1 MKATKELKKLV
12 QKLDLIRDQ
21 ITDELREIV
30 DTREEVFEERT
41 EGWQDG
47 EQGEKHQEIT
57 EEIQDIKDE
66 VEAHFVDIFDEL
78 EKFENI

>member
-41 EGWQDG
+41 ERWQDG
-47 EQGEKHQEIT
+47 EHGEKHQELT